1 VTEFGCFLE
10 KVFGTRDPCF
20 NCSLK
25 GYVNRGDPCRNTRAY
40 HEGPAFPRAQASK
53 VHPLVSEI
61 HLAWEHGDLQE
72 VQVTLTRR
80 LSEPEARKAFALPQ
94 GGKLPAY
101 VTLISIQQCSNRATC
116 ILVQGF
122 DHIGAG
128 EVDCG
133 EPSKRK

>member
-1 VTEFGCFLE
+1 
-10 KVFGTRDPCF
+10 
-20 NCSLK
+20 
-25 GYVNRGDPCRNTRAY
+25 
-40 HEGPAFPRAQASK
+40 

-80 LSEPEARKAFALPQ
+80 LSEPEARKALALPQ
-94 GGKLPAY
+94 GRKLPAH
-101 VTLISIQQCSNRATC
+101 VTLISIQQCSKKATC

-133 EPSKRK
+133 DPTKRK